1 MSERQ
6 AWAAVRSQVR
16 CTSERFVEIAR
27 SPTYGHPIYRF
38 VECGECDACRGRVV
52 LDEKLGGGA

>member
-1 MSERQ
+1 MTPRE
-6 AWAAVRSQVR
+6 AWNAVRSQVR

-27 SPTYGHPIYRF
+27 SPIYGHPIYRF
-38 VECGECDACRGRVV
+38 APCDECDACRALVV